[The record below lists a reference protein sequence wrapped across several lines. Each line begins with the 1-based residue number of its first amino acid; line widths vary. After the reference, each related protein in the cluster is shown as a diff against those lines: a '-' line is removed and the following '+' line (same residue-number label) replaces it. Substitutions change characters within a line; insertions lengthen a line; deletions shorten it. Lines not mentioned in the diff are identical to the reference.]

1 MRWQQISN
9 MTGHKNSILQRQRT
23 STFTHLQIV
32 EQFQNNVPYCKI
44 VMSHNIIQRLRDAG
58 EICVLDGLD
67 VVCLW
72 DCFNNTHNSLMQI
85 SGLSQ
90 ELKHKSPC
98 QP

>member
-1 MRWQQISN
+1 
-9 MTGHKNSILQRQRT
+9 
-23 STFTHLQIV
+23 
-32 EQFQNNVPYCKI
+32 
-44 VMSHNIIQRLRDAG
+44 MSHNIIQRLRDAG

-72 DCFNNTHNSLMQI
+72 DCFNNTHNSLKQI

>member
-1 MRWQQISN
+1 
-9 MTGHKNSILQRQRT
+9 
-23 STFTHLQIV
+23 
-32 EQFQNNVPYCKI
+32 
-44 VMSHNIIQRLRDAG
+44 MSHNIIQRLRDAG

-72 DCFNNTHNSLMQI
+72 DCFNNMHNSLMQI